1 MQCVASFRRH
11 QRYGFAVCLCILAFW
26 LPGLALA
33 QAPGLNAADRADIQA
48 FTINNDV
55 FQRLSTV
62 MTQARA
68 LQIKRSPLDMSKV
81 HSLDDMAKQMV
92 ASDPRIKP
100 LLAKYGFTPRQFLV
114 ANMAVV
120 GTTMTLERYVGT
132 PQEASVESQLNPAN
146 VAFYKAHKAA
156 MDALL
161 QPAPAAAGK

>member
-1 MQCVASFRRH
+1 MPRVESTRLSPRH
-11 QRYGFAVCLCILAFW
+11 WFFACLCALAFL
-26 LPGLALA
+26 LPAMAAA
-33 QAPGLNAADRADIQA
+33 QAPGLSAADRADIQA

-68 LQIKRSPLDMSKV
+68 MHVKRSPLDMSKV
-81 HSLDDMAKQMV
+81 HSLADMAQQMV

-120 GTTMTLERYVGT
+120 GTTITLDHFAGT
-132 PQEASVESQLNPAN
+132 PQEKAVEGQLNPAN
-146 VAFYKAHKAA
+146 VAFYKAHKAQ

-161 QPAPAAAGK
+161 HSAATSAK